1 MGFKAKNTIQ
11 KELPKVL
18 DSKDNLNLKEIGFL
32 LSTIKNSTFEGK
44 DVELVFTL
52 VLKLQNQYTKI
63 ANNV

>member
-1 MGFKAKNTIQ
+1 MGFRAKNTIQ

-18 DSKDNLNLKEIGFL
+18 DSKDNLSLKEIGFL
-32 LSTIKNSTFEGK
+32 LSTIKNSTFKGK

-63 ANNV
+63 ANDV